1 MDEDV
6 RWLQRLSN
14 YRKALRKLEEGL
26 NQLSLLQSNNLLDIV
41 REGVIQRFEFTHE
54 LAWKVMK
61 DYLEYQGV
69 KVMGSRDAIRNALN
83 YNLISDKVWLK
94 SVDARN
100 LASHTYDEEIAD
112 EVFESITNI
121 YFPLFQEFMIRM
133 EEIEHE
139 SES

>member
-26 NQLSLLQSNNLLDIV
+26 NQLSILQSNNLLDIV

-83 YNLISDKVWLK
+83 HNLISDKVWIK

>member
-6 RWLQRLSN
+6 RWIQRLSN

-26 NQLSLLQSNNLLDIV
+26 NQLSGLQSNYLLDIV

-83 YNLISDKVWLK
+83 HNLISDKVWLK

-100 LASHTYDEEIAD
+100 LTSHTYDEEIAD

-121 YFPLFQEFMIRM
+121 YLPLFQEFMIRM

>member
-83 YNLISDKVWLK
+83 HNLISDKVWIK

>member
-100 LASHTYDEEIAD
+100 LTSHTYDEEIAD